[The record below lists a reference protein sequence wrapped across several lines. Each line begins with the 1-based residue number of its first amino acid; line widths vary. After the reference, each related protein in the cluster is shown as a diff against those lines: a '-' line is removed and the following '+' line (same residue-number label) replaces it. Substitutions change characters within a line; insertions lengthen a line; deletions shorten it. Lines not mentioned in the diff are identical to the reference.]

1 MGIGVLI
8 QTKDEELNLP
18 HALESVRGWASQV
31 FVLDAGSS
39 DGTQAVAERYGATFV
54 THEWEGFARQKNW
67 GLDNLPFTSD
77 WIFILDADECVTNE
91 LRDELRRVA
100 AAADISESGFF
111 VNRHL
116 VFLGRPIRHCGY
128 YPSWN
133 LRFFRRG
140 RARYEDRA
148 VHEHMIVEGSVG
160 YLKGEMVHW
169 DRRGMEWY
177 IAKHNHYSTLEAK
190 EMLRIRAEKRETG
203 AIGSILRDPIARRR
217 WIKERVWP
225 RLPARWLWRWV
236 FMYLLRGGFLDG
248 LAGFHFCLV
257 LAAYEH
263 QITIKML
270 EQGEQGRC
278 AEE

>member
-8 QTKDEELNLP
+8 PTKDEELNLP
-18 HALESVRGWASQV
+18 HALESVRGWASEV

-39 DGTQAVAERYGATFV
+39 DGTQEVAERYGATFV
-54 THEWEGFARQKNW
+54 TRPWEGFARQKNW
-67 GLDNLPFTSD
+67 GIANLPFASD
-77 WIFILDADECVTNE
+77 WIFILDADECVTSE
-91 LRDELRRVA
+91 LRDELLRVQGA
-100 AAADISESGFF
+100 ENVAEAGFY

-116 VFLGRPIRHCGY
+116 VFLGRPIHHCGY

-140 RARYEDRA
+140 HARYEDRA
-148 VHEHMIVEGSVG
+148 VHEHMIVDGPVG

-169 DRRGMEWY
+169 DRRGIEWY

-190 EMLRIRAEKRETG
+190 EMLRLRAEKRGPG

-217 WIKERVWP
+217 WVKERMWP
-225 RLPARWLWRWV
+225 WLPARWFWRWV
-236 FMYLLRGGFLDG
+236 FMYLLRAGFLDG

-270 EQGEQGRC
+270 EQDRQGGS
-278 AEE
+278 ADQ